1 VQVIPQPLVLP
12 KNLTYLRVRVTAALQ
27 LDGATALI
35 AGVSH
40 RRLDVGGFEF
50 LRQNLGQSAW
60 GAFGETLV
68 MKDRTENEK

>member
-1 VQVIPQPLVLP
+1 
-12 KNLTYLRVRVTAALQ
+12 LQ